1 MVPSELE
8 VTGGDALVDTTVK
21 DAQINELGSMSSHF
35 EGQQNLATPRKL
47 YSVDVLDDKKLQFQT
62 ILQLLQLLIA
72 LIANLKNQKPEYEH
86 CNNKLS
92 SGASHKSFDYVD
104 ALTNL
109 MVRNGEVV
117 AAVACGGWLENRST
131 HQLNLLMRMCRCVC
145 SILHM
150 FSIHS
155 NSSSHSLHP
164 QTWRQICP
172 LIFTRTR
179 LAHIR
184 RR

>member
-1 MVPSELE
+1 MVP
-8 VTGGDALVDTTVK
+8 GDDVLVDTAA
-21 DAQINELGSMSSHF
+21 DDMQINELGSTSSHF
-35 EGQQNLATPRKL
+35 EGQVEGRNLATPQKL
-47 YSVDVLDDKKLQFQT
+47 KEKYSVDVLDDKKLQFQT
-62 ILQLLQLLIA
+62 IPQLLQLLIA

-172 LIFTRTR
+172 LIFMRTR

-184 RR
+184 RW